1 MTLTTHPSAKRSW
14 RAVLKANVSKYF
26 PSIAKPSLPDWLER
40 WLQLPQS
47 RSAKSGQYRLSETPY
62 LREILDVLGDD
73 EHERIVIKKSAR
85 LGVTEA
91 VINGFLAYTVATDPG
106 PIMIVWPTKDDAQ
119 EWSKEVLPE
128 LFATTEPLQGLLS
141 DAAKASDNTILH
153 KAFPGGHLHA
163 VGSNS
168 ARTLRRRNIRYLGID
183 ELDACDAY
191 SRGREGSVVKR
202 AEQRTTTYDNRKI
215 VLTGSPELLETS
227 RITKE
232 FERSDQRHY
241 YVPCPECGHYQ
252 ELVLANLQWDKD
264 EAKPEHTRARHLFHT
279 AHFVCAKN
287 GCVMEHRHK
296 RAMVT
301 AGKFVAHNPGH
312 RVAGFFL
319 NQFVSLFPNAS
330 WAQIAEQYYDALKD
344 PEEMIAFVNTILGE
358 AYEDRSGAPKEGA
371 LAKRRESWAAE
382 VPRGAGV
389 LTAGVDVQDDR
400 LEVSIHG
407 WGVGQESWIV
417 AHHRIYGDPDERDV
431 WQRLDTIL
439 SRPYAH
445 EGGAHLYVRWT
456 FVDCN
461 DEPERVH
468 AYTTP
473 RNGRNVYSVRGV
485 NDLRGRKTAML
496 KRSKAEKGS
505 HRFFNLNVDRCK
517 DMLFRR
523 LKITTP
529 GPGMIHI
536 PLGQRDGLDDEYLL
550 QFSNEKR
557 IERRDRFGRMHRHYA
572 ERGPREAIDCFDYA
586 YGGLLALGDAVI
598 NELPRLVAGIN
609 DRGRE
614 LRAIGA
620 SGGTVP
626 VPVALSPAP
635 AGLRGPRL
643 HSKRDW

>member
-14 RAVLKANVSKYF
+14 RAVLKANVAKYF
-26 PSIAKPSLPDWLER
+26 PSIAKLPFVAWAEKFIV
-40 WLQLPQS
+40 LPAA
-47 RSAKSGQYRLSETPY
+47 RSAASGQYRFEKTPY
-62 LREILDVLGDD
+62 LREIADVIGDD

-85 LGVTEA
+85 LGVTEL
-91 VINGFLAYTVATDPG
+91 VINAHVGYAVAIDPG
-106 PIMIVWPTKDDAQ
+106 PIMVVWPTKDDAQ
-119 EWSKEVLPE
+119 EWSKEVLPD
-128 LFATTEPLQGLLS
+128 LFESTEPLRGLLGDS
-141 DAAKASDNTILH
+141 EKASDNTILH

-168 ARTLRRRNIRYLGID
+168 ARTLRRRNIRYLFID

-232 FERSDQRHY
+232 FGRSDQRHY
-241 YVPCPECGHYQ
+241 YVPCPECGYLQ

-264 EAKPEHTRARHLFHT
+264 ETKPEGSRARHLFHT

-296 RAMVT
+296 RAMVM

-330 WAQIAEQYYDALKD
+330 WAQIAEQYYEALKD

-358 AYEDRSGAPKEGA
+358 AYEDRSGAPEEGA

-400 LEVSIHG
+400 LEVSVFG
-407 WGVGQESWIV
+407 WGIGQESWII

-431 WQRLDTIL
+431 WKRLDTIL
-439 SRPYAH
+439 SRPYQH
-445 EGGAHLYVRWT
+445 EGGAAMYIRWT

-473 RNGRNVYSVRGV
+473 RNRRNVYSVRGV

-517 DMLFRR
+517 DTLFRR
-523 LKITTP
+523 LKIAQP
-529 GPGMIHI
+529 GPGMIHV
-536 PLGQRDGLDDEYLL
+536 PLAQRDGLDDEYLL
-550 QFSNEKR
+550 QFSNAKR
-557 IERRDRFGRMHRHYA
+557 IVRRDRFGREQRHYA
-572 ERGPREAIDCFDYA
+572 EKGAVESIDTSNYA

-598 NELPRLVAGIN
+598 NELPRLVTEVN
-609 DRGRE
+609 ERGAQ
-614 LRAIGA
+614 LRTVVAHGGA
-620 SGGTVP
+620 VP
-626 VPVALSPAP
+626 PAP
-635 AGLRGPRL
+635 MLAPAPPSRGPKL